1 MSCDCIIEQFQN
13 YILAYVMLPISR
25 ESVLLH
31 KIIEFW
37 LLSVQL
43 FVPILLVIELD
54 IRYDDIIRY
63 ASLLLSKT
71 FPSGFSVVDE

>member
-1 MSCDCIIEQFQN
+1 
-13 YILAYVMLPISR
+13 MLPISR

-71 FPSGFSVVDE
+71 FPSGFSVVDELLLASLSV